1 MTTSQF
7 CIMATIIAYLCLVI
21 FTGVMIGRRS
31 KKSSEGFYLGG
42 RGMGPLVTAMS
53 AEASDMSSYLLMG
66 IPGLAYLSGVADAS
80 WTAIGLA
87 FGTYLNFLLVARR
100 LRRYSVQLDAITIP
114 SFISKRYGEKKPVIM
129 CISALIILIFFVPYV
144 ASGLAAIGK
153 LFHSLFGWDYMAAV
167 VVGAIVIISYT
178 SVGGFSAVATMDL
191 IQSVIMTIALTII
204 VVFGVVQAG
213 GMEVVLDHAR
223 SLPGYLSFTQ
233 TFNVST
239 GSAEPYGIIR
249 IVSMMAW
256 GLGYFGM
263 PHILVRFMAIRN
275 EEELKISRRIAA
287 VWVVISMAVAV
298 FIGIVGHAVS
308 SVGRIPF
315 LEGSA
320 TETVIVR
327 LADLLSSYGIFPAI
341 VAGCILAGILAATM
355 STADSQL
362 LAASSA
368 FSENIVQN
376 IFGIKLTAKQNM
388 LAARLTVIVIAVI
401 AIFLAADPE
410 SNVFQIVSFA
420 WAGFGATFGPAMLC
434 ALFWKRSNRQ
444 GIMAGLVVGG
454 VMIFVW
460 KFLVRPMGGIWDI
473 YELLPAFLCA
483 TLAIVVVSL
492 LTPAPEREVVEAF
505 ESYNRPARK

>member
-1 MTTSQF
+1 MTTAQI
-7 CIMATIIAYLCLVI
+7 CIMGTIILYLCFVI

-31 KKSSEGFYLGG
+31 KKSAEGFYLGG
-42 RGMGPLVTAMS
+42 RGIGPLVTAMS

-87 FGTYLNFLLVARR
+87 AGTYLNFLLVAKK
-100 LRRYSVQLDAITIP
+100 LRRYSVKLDAITIP

-153 LFHSLFGWDYMAAV
+153 LFNSLFGWNYMAAV
-167 VVGAIVIISYT
+167 IIGAVVIISYT
-178 SVGGFSAVATMDL
+178 SIGGFTAVATMDL
-191 IQSVIMTIALTII
+191 IQSIIMTAALCVI

-213 GMEVVLDHAR
+213 GMDAVLTHAR
-223 SLPGYLSFTQ
+223 SLPGFLTFTE
-233 TFNVST
+233 TYNVST
-239 GSAEPYGIIR
+239 GSAEPYGFIR
-249 IVSMMAW
+249 IISMMAW

-263 PHILVRFMAIRN
+263 PHILVRFMAIRDEN
-275 EEELKISRRIAA
+275 ELKLSRRIAA
-287 VWVVISMAVAV
+287 TWVVISMGVAV

-308 SVGRIPF
+308 AAGRIPL

-327 LADLLSSYGIFPAI
+327 LSDLLSSYGILPAI

-368 FSENIVQN
+368 FSENMMQDV
-376 IFGIKLTAKQNM
+376 FGVKLTEKQTM
-388 LAARLTVIVIAVI
+388 LIARLTVVVIAVI
-401 AIFLAADPE
+401 ALFLASDPD

-420 WAGFGATFGPAMLC
+420 WAGFGATFGPAILC
-434 ALFWKRSNRQ
+434 ALFWKRSNRF
-444 GIMAGLVVGG
+444 GIMAGLVAGG
-454 VMIFVW
+454 AMIFIW
-460 KFLVRPMGGIWDI
+460 KFLVKPLGGIWNI
-473 YELLPAFLCA
+473 YELLPAFLVACVV
-483 TLAIVVVSL
+483 IVVVSL
-492 LTPAPEREVVEAF
+492 ATPKPEGEIQRIFDEM
-505 ESYNRPARK
+505 STK